1 MKATRRDIL
10 RAGVVGSAGLLTSRA
25 LGASAKPGA
34 SAPGLRPF
42 RIAHLTDMHVQPERR
57 AGEGYAAALASLERL
72 SPRPDLIVTGGDHVM
87 DSFEQTLERTRTQWD
102 VYHRAIAA
110 TKIPVKSVIGNH
122 DMWGWGKKDIPDTA
136 AGYGRAMALDQLQ
149 LARPYYSFDTSGEAR
164 GDAGGHAGA
173 GWHFVMLDSMTR
185 RDFSYAGNFGPEQTE
200 WLKADLAAA
209 SAAKKNIILFS
220 HIPILGVCVF
230 FDGGPKRIG
239 ATEWNVPDAWMHRD
253 AHAIVD
259 LLDEHNVKLAVSGHI
274 HLVDR
279 CAYRGTTY
287 ICDGAVSGNWWKGPL
302 AQFPEGYGVI
312 DLYPDGRF
320 EHEYVTYGWKAEDDK
335 ATRRQG
341 DKATR

>member
-1 MKATRRDIL
+1 MNATRRDIL
-10 RAGVVGSAGLLTSRA
+10 RAGIIGSAGLLAGNSLA
-25 LGASAKPGA
+25 AAAKPGA
-34 SAPGLRPF
+34 SAPGLSTNTRPF

-57 AGEGYAAALASLERL
+57 AGEGYLAALESLDKL
-72 SPRPDLIVTGGDHVM
+72 SPRADLIVTGGDHVM
-87 DSFEQTLERTRTQWD
+87 DSLEQTLQRTKTQWD
-102 VYHRAIAA
+102 LYHHAMSA
-110 TKIPVKSVIGNH
+110 TKLPVKAVIGNH
-122 DMWGWGKKDIPDTA
+122 DIWAWGAKDIPDTTA
-136 AGYGRAMALDQLQ
+136 RYGRAMALDQLQ
-149 LARPYYSFDTSGEAR
+149 LERPYYSFDA
-164 GDAGGHAGA
+164 A

-185 RDFSYAGNFGPEQTE
+185 RDFSYTGNFGPEQTE
-200 WLKADLAAA
+200 WLRSDLAAA
-209 SAAKKNIILFS
+209 SSANKNIILFS
-220 HIPILGVCVF
+220 HIPILAVCVF

-239 ATEWNVPDAWMHRD
+239 ATEWNVPDSWMHHD

-320 EHEYVTYGWKAEDDK
+320 EHEYVTYGWKAVAEEDK
-335 ATRRQG
+335 ATR
-341 DKATR
+341 

>member
-1 MKATRRDIL
+1 MNPTRREII
-10 RAGVVGSAGLLTSRA
+10 RAGVIGGAGAALLGSGCATA
-25 LGASAKPGA
+25 HPASPEGRDT
-34 SAPGLRPF
+34 APRGKPF

-57 AGEGYAAALASLERL
+57 AGEGYTAALESLDKL

-87 DSFEQTLERTRTQWD
+87 DTFEQTLERTKTQWD
-102 VYHRAIAA
+102 VYHRAMNA
-110 TKIPVKSVIGNH
+110 TKIPVKSVLGNH
-122 DMWGWGKKDIPDTA
+122 DILGWGAQDMGPNTP
-136 AGYGRAMALDQLQ
+136 GYGRAMALDQLHMEK
-149 LARPYYSFDTSGEAR
+149 PYYSFDT
-164 GDAGGHAGA
+164 A

-185 RDFSYAGNFGPEQTE
+185 RGFSYTGYFGPEQTE
-200 WLKADLAAA
+200 WLRADLQANAG
-209 SAAKKNIILFS
+209 KPTIVFS
-220 HIPILGVCVF
+220 HIPILSVCVF

-239 ATEWNVPDAWMHRD
+239 ETEWNVPDSWMHHD

-259 LLDEHNVKLAVSGHI
+259 LLDEHNVKLAISGHI

-320 EHEYVTYGWKAEDDK
+320 EHEYVTYGWKAKDNAE
-335 ATRRQG
+335 
-341 DKATR
+341 